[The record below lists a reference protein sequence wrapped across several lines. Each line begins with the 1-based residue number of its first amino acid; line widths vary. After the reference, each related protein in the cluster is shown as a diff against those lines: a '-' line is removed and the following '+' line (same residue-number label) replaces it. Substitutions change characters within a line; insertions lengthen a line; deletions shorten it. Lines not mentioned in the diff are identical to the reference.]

1 MEVQTLPGRAL
12 PRVEVLGGGAYV
24 RKPILRLSREGSYQQ
39 PSAFDPAGSLT
50 IIFEKE
56 MNLDHLLSLKACP
69 IIPVRKGTE
78 GTLSGAL
85 H

>member
-1 MEVQTLPGRAL
+1 MW
-12 PRVEVLGGGAYV
+12 GGAYV

-39 PSAFDPAGSLT
+39 PSVFDPAGSQT

-56 MNLDHLLSLKACP
+56 MDLDHLLSLTACP
-69 IIPVRKGTE
+69 VIPVRKGTE
-78 GTLSGAL
+78 GTLSGAP